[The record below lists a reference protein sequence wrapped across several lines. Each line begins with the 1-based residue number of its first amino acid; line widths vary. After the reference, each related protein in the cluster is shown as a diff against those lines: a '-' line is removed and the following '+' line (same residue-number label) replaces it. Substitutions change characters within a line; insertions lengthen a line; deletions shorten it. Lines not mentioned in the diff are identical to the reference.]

1 MKRVGLLMVVMALG
15 SVNALAQ
22 DVVRFVPA
30 AASAAGA
37 NDSFF
42 VTDLRLFNPDPEE
55 TIAIH
60 LAWLARDADNTDAE
74 EIEIEV
80 GPRRG
85 VALDDVVFSLFG
97 ITGAGGI
104 RLRSS
109 NPFFATSRTYNQG
122 GDSGTFGQFIPG
134 SSPDQ
139 ALANGILMQILN
151 NAADTG
157 FRSNVGFANPNDFA
171 VVVTVKVFDLDTGAL
186 LGERE
191 RAMPPL
197 AVTQINNVFAFVGAG
212 SVVANNASVEFV
224 ADGPVLA
231 YGSVL
236 DNTSSDPIYVLAF
249 DDEGTPEPEN
259 RPPEGII
266 TTPETD
272 VTVALGQ
279 IVAFSGSVSDPDG
292 DEITVVWD
300 FGDGIT
306 STEVIPGDHTYTEA
320 GTFTVTFT
328 ATDEHGLVDPVPDTR
343 TITVESAQAA
353 TLTMVQE
360 QIFNLSCARSGCHG
374 NGSSSAGLQLDEGL
388 TYGEIVNVPSVQQP
402 QLDRVEP
409 NDPGASYLWL
419 KVIDDPSI
427 QGGRMPPSGSPLSQ
441 DQLDLLRGWIEAGA
455 LDN

>member
-1 MKRVGLLMVVMALG
+1 MIFLG
-15 SVNALAQ
+15 SVGAFAQ
-22 DVVRFVPA
+22 EVVRFIPA

-37 NDSFF
+37 NDSYF
-42 VTDLRLFNPDPEE
+42 VTDVRLFNPDPNE
-55 TIAIH
+55 TITVH
-60 LAWLARDADNTDAE
+60 LAWLARDVDNSDAE
-74 EIEIEV
+74 EIQIEI

-85 VALDDVVFSLFG
+85 VALNDVVFSLFG
-97 ITGAGGI
+97 LSGAGGI

-134 SSPDQ
+134 SSPDH
-139 ALANGILMQILN
+139 ALVDGILLQILN

-157 FRSNVGFANPNDFA
+157 FRSNVGFANPNDNA

-212 SVVANNASVEFV
+212 SVVADNASVEFV

-249 DDEGTPEPEN
+249 ADEGTPEPEN

-266 TTPETD
+266 ATPDTD
-272 VTVALGQ
+272 VTVAVGEM
-279 IVAFSGSVSDPDG
+279 VAFSGSVSDPDG
-292 DEITVVWD
+292 DEVTVVWD

-328 ATDEHGLVDPVPDTR
+328 ATDEHGLPDPVPDTR

-353 TLTMVQE
+353 TFTMVQE
-360 QIFNLSCARSGCHG
+360 QIFNVSCARSGCLG
-374 NGSSSAGLQLDEGL
+374 NGSAAAGLQVDEGL
-388 TYGEIVNVPSVQQP
+388 AYDVIVDVPSVVQP
-402 QLDRVEP
+402 QLDRIEP
-409 NDPGASYLWL
+409 NDPDASYLWL

-427 QGGRMPPSGSPLSQ
+427 EGARMPPSGSALDQ
-441 DQLDLLRGWIEAGA
+441 DRLDLLRGWIEAGA
-455 LDN
+455 PNN